1 MSNTLII
8 HWPYLLVALAM
19 LWFPRQWLRVGR
31 WYYKKRSRPKG
42 LVENFTTGPAHDPAD
57 KSVNLRR
64 ELTNKRNYL
73 DILRAATGAVALLT
87 YCFEAH
93 GPKDGPRIFTLQA
106 AILLVAVFIQAIR
119 FEGKLSFFAP
129 IFFFAGMS
137 IGLSGPFSAL
147 FALVLVLAINPIIPN
162 PRIFIFAYATLL
174 LPLVYFF
181 EGSMRYMLLNVTL
194 LTLPLIVSLLANR
207 SMVLYAKKAKTV

>member
-1 MSNTLII
+1 MCSSDL
-8 HWPYLLVALAM
+8 
-19 LWFPRQWLRVGR
+19 
-31 WYYKKRSRPKG
+31 
-42 LVENFTTGPAHDPAD
+42 
-57 KSVNLRR
+57 
-64 ELTNKRNYL
+64 
-73 DILRAATGAVALLT
+73 
-87 YCFEAH
+87 H
-93 GPKDGPRIFTLQA
+93 GPKDGPRIFALQA
-106 AILLVAVFIQAIR
+106 AILLVAVFVQAIR

-137 IGLSGPFSAL
+137 VGLCGPFSAL

-162 PRIFIFAYATLL
+162 PRVFIFAYTALL

-194 LTLPLIVSLLANR
+194 LTLPLVVSLLANR